1 MTIKIDSAVVG
12 SAPSGIETG
21 PAVNAGAPFLVA
33 SFEVAARTVKKFVRS
48 PQLIVAGTA
57 QGALF
62 LLIFRYVFGGSISH
76 TASLTYVD
84 FFIPG
89 FVVTSVLFSGMGAAT
104 GIAEDLQ
111 G

>member
-1 MTIKIDSAVVG
+1 MAV
-12 SAPSGIETG
+12 
-21 PAVNAGAPFLVA
+21 
-33 SFEVAARTVKKFVRS
+33 RTLKKFVRL

-62 LLIFRYVFGGSISH
+62 LLIFRYVFGGSIGH
-76 TASLTYVD
+76 TGSLSYVD

-104 GIAEDLQ
+104 AIAEDLQ
-111 G
+111 GRLSSAIR